1 MNHGPELTI
10 VLVACFV
17 LAVGAGVKLAARR
30 FKFPYSVAML
40 VLGLAAGALLMLL
53 RRHELLPHGLQA
65 MAAGAALN
73 TDLVLFVFVPTL
85 VFESA
90 LSLDTYKFGRNIGP
104 IATLAVPAMLA
115 CTLATAALML
125 GVTSAGWQWSLPI
138 ALVFGALISATDP
151 VAVVALLR
159 DVGAP
164 KRLALLIEGE
174 SLLNDATAIVAFTL
188 LIGIAVGGEFHLA
201 PALGGFV
208 KVLTGGIG
216 LGLMIALS
224 LSWLLSRI
232 FDEPTVEITL
242 IVVMGYAA
250 MILGEASLHVSGV
263 IAVVTVGLWMSGPG
277 HTTISPEVRHRAHQF
292 LGMMAHIANTL
303 IFFLAGMVIA
313 GQFEHFTLMSLL
325 VTLAAWTG
333 IMLIRFAAVFLFLP
347 VMNLLGPRV
356 TARQASVIAWG
367 GLRGAVSLALV
378 LLVAADDKLPAEVRG
393 QLLRVTA
400 GVVLLTILVNG
411 TTTGLLLRKLGFG
424 KRPPGERLLRLLAQ
438 SRVLAQVET
447 DIERL
452 SARARYRTIHWNE
465 IRGSMRERR
474 RKVEQHLREA
484 RSELRRDDPTELELL
499 AWYQAIAIERSAYD
513 ESNQTGLIGSPTHQI
528 LAFELE
534 SQLERLAT
542 GDTTAPDSRTGRVLR
557 VRNRLLHWLRKL
569 PFVSGKLA
577 FLDISRLYEL
587 AWAESVAAARVLQ
600 SLEQSPDR
608 ESEPVRKVTATYQRF
623 RRSAQSALED
633 LRANAPEAASA
644 IEKRLGRRVE
654 LNLERGALEQFEKEG
669 LVPGAVAAGFLEI
682 IQHRMAELAMSP
694 MRAELP
700 SAAELLRGI
709 PLFQSLDEA
718 LLGLLAEA
726 SEEVVFAKDEMLL
739 REGEAGDAMYIIARG
754 AANVVKGEGESE
766 RLLDVLGGGEVVGE
780 MALLTGEPR
789 SAGVRAATT
798 LTALRLRFPDVRKLM
813 EESPEL
819 RRQVEEAWARHV
831 LDNLLRGDAAWQH
844 LVHTQRAD
852 WARGKQAVLLHQ
864 GDALEVGAARWVFLL
879 SGALKLREGVRRA
892 PALLQAAH
900 AEGLEVEGDTRVILL
915 DEPPVH
921 PLSARAGVLPWADTR
936 D

>member
-1 MNHGPELTI
+1 MEHGPELTI

-30 FKFPYSVAML
+30 YKFPYSVAML
-40 VLGLAAGALLMLL
+40 VLGLGVGALLLLL
-53 RRHELLPHGLQA
+53 RRHELLPHGLQS
-65 MAAGAALN
+65 MASGAALN

-104 IATLAVPAMLA
+104 IATLAIPAMLA
-115 CTLATAALML
+115 CLLATAALML
-125 GVTSAGWQWSLPI
+125 GVTGLGWQWSLPV

-188 LIGIAVGGEFHLA
+188 LIGIAAGGDFQLA

-208 KVLTGGIG
+208 KVLAGGIG
-216 LGLMIALS
+216 LGLVIALA

-232 FDEPTVEITL
+232 FDEPKVEITL

-277 HTTISPEVRHRAHQF
+277 HTAISPEVRGRAHHF

-313 GQFEHFTLMSLL
+313 GQFEHFTLLGVL
-325 VTLAAWTG
+325 VTLAAWAG
-333 IMLIRFAAVFLFLP
+333 IMLIRFAAVFLFQP
-347 VMNLLGPRV
+347 VMSLLGPKV
-356 TARQASVIAWG
+356 TARQATVIAWG

-378 LLVAADDKLPAEVRG
+378 LLVAADDKLPLEVRG
-393 QLLRVTA
+393 QMLRVTA

-438 SRVLAQVET
+438 SRVLQQVEA

-452 SARARYRTIHWNE
+452 AARTRYRTIHWDE
-465 IRGSMRERR
+465 IRASMRERR
-474 RKVEQHLREA
+474 RVVEEHLRES
-484 RSELRRDDPTELELL
+484 RNELRREDPAELAQL
-499 AWYQAIAIERSAYD
+499 AWYQAIAVERSAYD
-513 ESNQTGLIGSPTHQI
+513 ESNQTGLISGPTQQI

-542 GDTTAPDSRTGRVLR
+542 GDTGAPDSRTGRLLR
-557 VRNRLLHWLRKL
+557 ARNRLLRLLRKL
-569 PFVSGKLA
+569 PFVSGRLA
-577 FLDISRLYEL
+577 FLGISRLYEL
-587 AWAESVAAARVLQ
+587 AWAESVAAARVLH
-600 SLEQSPDR
+600 SLEQSPER
-608 ESEPVRKVTATYQRF
+608 ESEPVRKVTAAYQRF
-623 RRSAQSALED
+623 RREAQQSLED
-633 LRANAPEAASA
+633 LRANAPEVASA
-644 IEKRLGRRVE
+644 IEKRLGKRVE

-669 LVPGAVAAGFLEI
+669 LVPVAVADDFLEI
-682 IQHRMAELAMSP
+682 IQRRMAELAMSP
-694 MRAELP
+694 TRAELP

-709 PLFQSLDEA
+709 PLFQSLDAE
-718 LLGLLAEA
+718 LLKLLADAAEEA
-726 SEEVVFAKDEMLL
+726 VFAKDELL
-739 REGEAGDAMYIIARG
+739 LHEGEPGDAMFIIARG
-754 AANVVKGEGESE
+754 AAHVVKGEGEQE
-766 RLLDVLGGGEVVGE
+766 RLLDIIGGGEVLGE

-789 SAGVRAATT
+789 SASVRAATT

-819 RRQVEEAWARHV
+819 RNQVEDAWARHV

-844 LVHTQRAD
+844 LAHAQRTD
-852 WARGKQAVLLHQ
+852 WARGKQAVTLHA
-864 GDALEVGAARWVFLL
+864 GDKLDVGAARWVLLL
-879 SGALKLREGVRRA
+879 SGTLKLREGVRHA

-900 AEGLEVEGDTRVILL
+900 AAGLEPEGEARVILL
-915 DEPPVH
+915 DEPPAH
-921 PLSARAGVLPWADTR
+921 ALSPQAAFLSWEQPSQ
-936 D
+936 